1 MYDQKVEDGIA
12 RRKGAMLP
20 SAGARITIIPYSNL
34 LSAEIS
40 THSSQTPNL
49 KEMDTLSVVF
59 QNILTRDVSETTYDA
74 IVCATGYERH
84 SWLNLLQSSGIGKHF
99 GLSFASDKT
108 CLAVE
113 RDLKGPAVYEK
124 DLKLKMVEDIEDIR
138 EPCTPPESDA
148 SSRTPP
154 TSPSF
159 SGLYATDTLYI
170 SRRYRLIPLPTTGR
184 GFVPRIYL
192 QGGAEETHGLS
203 ETLLSVLGVRAGEVV
218 EDLYPNC

>member
-20 SAGARITIIPYSNL
+20 SAGARITIIPYSSL

-40 THSSQTPNL
+40 THSSQTSNL

-59 QNILTRDVSETTYDA
+59 QNTLTRDVSEMTYDA

-84 SWLNLLQSSGIGKHF
+84 SWLNLLKSSGIGKHF
-99 GLSFASDKT
+99 GLSYASDKT
-108 CLAVE
+108 CLTVE
-113 RDLKGPAVYEK
+113 RDLKEAMYEK
-124 DLKLKMVEDIEDIR
+124 DLKLKMVEDIENIR
-138 EPCTPPESDA
+138 ESCTPSESDA

-159 SGLYATDTLYI
+159 SGLSATDTLYV

-184 GFVPRIYL
+184 EFVPRIYL

-218 EDLYPNC
+218 EDLYSNC